1 MDLQNIKSNYGT
13 TKWAW
18 ARTGALILFLVTAI
32 LLIASLSNSKSYASD
47 GVLLKA
53 GNGFSVFQSHNR
65 TS

>member
-1 MDLQNIKSNYGT
+1 MDLQHARSSYGT
-13 TKWAW
+13 KWVW

-32 LLIASLSNSKSYASD
+32 LLIASLSNSRSYASD

-53 GNGFSVFQSHNR
+53 GNGYSVFKSLIK